1 MWHRSFIFN
10 APNQFS
16 SMKNSKKI
24 TIISLLLATL
34 FTTSCVETVVVGS
47 VAGAVV
53 VTREKTLR
61 ETATDVKIA
70 AQLNAEFLKKGLKKP
85 NSYVELMVNEGRVLL
100 IGEMSDPVQAKT
112 ASIIAW
118 KVEGVKEVID
128 ELELVEDRRV
138 NLRTFLSDTYDHI
151 ITAEVETR
159 LFFTRNIFSRNYK
172 IATLNNTVYL
182 LGVAQSDE
190 EMRKVFSA
198 VSKIRGVKKV
208 VNHVI
213 LVSDARRT

>member
-1 MWHRSFIFN
+1 
-10 APNQFS
+10 
-16 SMKNSKKI
+16 MKNSKKI
-24 TIISLLLATL
+24 TAVFLLLATF

-53 VTREKTLR
+53 VTREKGLQ
-61 ETATDVKIA
+61 ETVTDVKIA
-70 AQLNAEFLKKGLKKP
+70 AKLNSDFVQNGLKKP
-85 NSYVELMVNEGRVLL
+85 NSYVEVMVNEGRVLL
-100 IGEMSDPVQAKT
+100 MGEMTDPVKAKT
-112 ASIIAW
+112 ASILSW

-128 ELELVEDRRV
+128 ELELVEGRRL
-138 NLRTFLSDTYDHI
+138 NLRSFLSTGYDHI

-172 IATLNNTVYL
+172 IATLNGNVYL

-213 LVSDARRT
+213 LVNDARRT